1 MCLGLHT
8 AVLAQT
14 TITGKVTSSDDG
26 EGLPGVSII
35 IKGTSM
41 GTATDVSGNFSL
53 QARPDDILVF
63 SFTGMTTEEVA
74 VNGQT
79 VINITMTPDIQQLQE
94 VVVIGYGTQK
104 REDITSSISTLDE
117 EAIGNVPAAYSF
129 DAAIQG
135 RTPGLN
141 ITTSSATPGSA
152 VNINIRGV
160 TSIGASSQPL
170 FVVDGIPLVSRNNST
185 LNSNIQPINPL
196 ADINPN
202 NIESVT
208 VLKDAT
214 AAAIYGSRGANGVII
229 ITTKRGTAGK
239 TKFNVGY
246 YTGVS
251 EIANTPELM
260 NSSEWIRFM
269 NTAAEYDGLGENYFN
284 ETLGDPDDPN
294 LPNYNAYDYIFR
306 TGITH
311 NADISMQGGN
321 EDTKFFISGNYYTQ
335 EGIQVGL
342 GFERFSTQ
350 LNLDHSVNDKLGIGT
365 NILLSKTEHERT
377 INENDEYGVIINA
390 QAWDPTAP
398 LIEEDGSYSNPFN
411 YNGWWALEN
420 PLFIAEQYVNTSS
433 TKRALASAY
442 LTYDFTEDLSFKT
455 TFSIDYNSLLDES
468 FTPAGGN
475 ETDEGQGI
483 YGTFEELSWLIENTL
498 TYNRNIGDDHAFNFL
513 LGYTV
518 QESNS
523 EFSSI
528 VGTGFPSNQFI
539 KLSTAANTTGSSGA
553 TSYGFQSFLGR
564 VNYDFR
570 GKYLAN
576 FTVRAD
582 GSSRFGPNEQ
592 YGVFP
597 SGSVGWIVSRE
608 PFMESIKSLST
619 MKLRASYGQVGN
631 AAIPDFLWRGTYSL
645 AAAYGGQGGSQP
657 SVLENRDLT
666 WERTTQFDLGIDL
679 GFFDERVSI
688 TADYFKKTTTDL
700 LLARD
705 VPGVTGFRSV
715 QSNVGEIEN
724 TGFEVSLSTL
734 NIDRENFSWRT
745 NFNFSHIEN
754 EVVDVVNNGEVVSRN
769 FIILEGKPIS
779 QLYLIEY
786 LGVDPFTGD
795 AKFEDFNGD
804 GIINLDDRQAV
815 GSGLPTYFGGF
826 SNVFQYKG
834 FTLDVFLQFSGGN
847 KIYNQSRFAYENYGA
862 LRSGIPY
869 GNQSTNALNHWK
881 QPGDITDIP
890 RPSLAS
896 EDDPNAELQF
906 QRFSTQY
913 LEDGDY
919 VRLKNVKL
927 AYQLPFSVIERLNL
941 SNVTFF
947 VQGRN
952 LFTWTD
958 YLGFDPE
965 VSTNTSSQGDLNAL
979 QGEDFGTLGQ
989 ARTYSFG
996 VNIGF

>member
-1 MCLGLHT
+1 M
-8 AVLAQT
+8 
-14 TITGKVTSSDDG
+14 
-26 EGLPGVSII
+26 
-35 IKGTSM
+35 
-41 GTATDVSGNFSL
+41 
-53 QARPDDILVF
+53 
-63 SFTGMTTEEVA
+63 
-74 VNGQT
+74 
-79 VINITMTPDIQQLQE
+79 
-94 VVVIGYGTQK
+94 
-104 REDITSSISTLDE
+104 
-117 EAIGNVPAAYSF
+117 
-129 DAAIQG
+129 
-135 RTPGLN
+135 
-141 ITTSSATPGSA
+141 
-152 VNINIRGV
+152 
-160 TSIGASSQPL
+160 
-170 FVVDGIPLVSRNNST
+170 
-185 LNSNIQPINPL
+185 

-202 NIESVT
+202 NIESIT

-214 AAAIYGSRGANGVII
+214 AAAVYGSRGANGVII
-229 ITTKRGTAGK
+229 ITTKRGMAGK

-251 EIANTPELM
+251 EIANTPDLM
-260 NSSEWIRFM
+260 SSSQWIRFM
-269 NTAAEYDGLGENYFN
+269 NTAAEFDGLGENYWN
-284 ETLGDPDDPN
+284 STLGDPDDPN

-306 TGITH
+306 TGVTH
-311 NADISMQGGN
+311 NADISIQGGDEN
-321 EDTKFFISGNYYTQ
+321 TKFFISGNYYDQ

-342 GFERFSTQ
+342 GFERLSTQ

-365 NILLSKTEHERT
+365 NILLSKTDHERT
-377 INENDEYGVIINA
+377 INENDEYGVVVNA

-398 LIEEDGSYSNPFN
+398 LIEPDGTYSNPFD

-420 PLFIAEQYVNTSS
+420 PLYIAEQYINNSR
-433 TKRALASAY
+433 TKRVLGSVYA
-442 LTYDFTEDLSFKT
+442 TYDFTENLQFKT
-455 TFSIDYNSLLDES
+455 TWSVDFSSLLDES

-475 ETDEGQGI
+475 ETDEGEGI
-483 YGTFEELSWLIENTL
+483 YGTYEELSWLVENTL
-498 TYNRNIGDDHAFNFL
+498 SYNRTIGDGNNFNFL

-518 QESNS
+518 QESNT

-528 VGTGFPSNQFI
+528 VGTGFPSNNVI
-539 KLSTAANTTGSSGA
+539 KLSTAANTSGSSGA

-564 VNYDFR
+564 VNYDHK

-582 GSSRFGPNEQ
+582 GSSRFGPNQ
-592 YGVFP
+592 RYGVFP
-597 SGSVGWIVSRE
+597 SGSLGWVISKEGFMQDQRLVSN
-608 PFMESIKSLST
+608 L
-619 MKLRASYGQVGN
+619 KLRASYGQVGN
-631 AAIPDFLWRGTYSL
+631 AAIPNFLWRGAYSL
-645 AAAYGGQGGSQP
+645 GASYGGQGGSQP

-666 WERTTQFDLGIDL
+666 WERTTQLDVGLDLGL
-679 GFFDERVSI
+679 FDDRVSI
-688 TADYFKKTTTDL
+688 TADYFEKQTTDL

-724 TGFEVSLSTL
+724 KGFEISLSTL
-734 NIDRENFSWRT
+734 NIDREDFTWTT

-754 EVVDVVNNGEVVSRN
+754 EVVDVVNNGEILSRN

-795 AKFEDFNGD
+795 AKFEDINGD

-815 GSGLPTYFGGF
+815 GSGLPTYYGGF
-826 SNVFQYKG
+826 SNTFKWKG
-834 FTLDVFLQFSGGN
+834 FTLDVFFQYSGGN
-847 KIYNQSRFAYENYGA
+847 KIFNQSRFSYENYGA

-896 EDDPNAELQF
+896 EDNPNDVLQF

-927 AYQLPFSVIERLNL
+927 SYQLPPSLIERLSL
-941 SNVTFF
+941 SSVTFF

-952 LFTWTD
+952 LYTWTD

-965 VSTNTSSQGDLNAL
+965 VSTNTSSQGGLNTL

-989 ARTYSFG
+989 ARTYTLG